1 MGDNENIEIVSP
13 TQESNVL
20 NNCDVD
26 LSPIIETLKDLAIK
40 QGEIIENQNKV
51 IKYFIPTEEEIK
63 KQEKLKKEQEKKELE
78 ELEQQKAL
86 ELEEQKEIEK
96 KEQEML
102 AYNQELLSIIK
113 DIKNNTDLGNNV
125 SSVSTSSNFLLLTL
139 VAFLAFIFVLYKAI
153 RVFI

>member
-13 TQESNVL
+13 TEESNVF

-26 LSPIIETLKDLAIK
+26 LSPIIEALKDLAIK
-40 QGEIIENQNKV
+40 QGEIIDNQNKV

-96 KEQEML
+96 KEKEL
-102 AYNQELLSIIK
+102 EIYNQELLTVMK
-113 DIKNNTDLGNNV
+113 DIKSNTEIGNNFSGI
-125 SSVSTSSNFLLLTL
+125 SSSTSFLILTL
-139 VAFLAFIFVLYKAI
+139 IAFFAFIFVLYKAI
-153 RVFI
+153 RAFI

>member
-1 MGDNENIEIVSP
+1 MGDNELIEEVVSP
-13 TQESNVL
+13 TESQS
-20 NNCDVD
+20 VD
-26 LSPIIETLKDLAIK
+26 LSPVIDTLQDLLIR
-40 QGEIIENQNKV
+40 QGEILETQQSV
-51 IKYFIPTEEEIK
+51 IKNQEKIIDYFIPTEEEIK
-63 KQEKLKKEQEKKELE
+63 EQEKRNQEA
-78 ELEQQKAL
+78 LEQQNAI
-86 ELEEQKEIEK
+86 ELENQKELEK

-113 DIKNNTDLGNNV
+113 DIKGNTDIGNNV

>member
-1 MGDNENIEIVSP
+1 MGDNENLEIVSP

-78 ELEQQKAL
+78 ELEQQK
-86 ELEEQKEIEK
+86 I
-96 KEQEML
+96 
-102 AYNQELLSIIK
+102 YYTLSF
-113 DIKNNTDLGNNV
+113 
-125 SSVSTSSNFLLLTL
+125 FLKSLFYLHHL
-139 VAFLAFIFVLYKAI
+139 CRLMQMFDHLSLKHGLKHMYYHLFLSFVQHQ
-153 RVFI
+153 

>member
-1 MGDNENIEIVSP
+1 MLD
-13 TQESNVL
+13 
-20 NNCDVD
+20 
-26 LSPIIETLKDLAIK
+26 
-40 QGEIIENQNKV
+40 
-51 IKYFIPTEEEIK
+51 
-63 KQEKLKKEQEKKELE
+63 QEKKELE